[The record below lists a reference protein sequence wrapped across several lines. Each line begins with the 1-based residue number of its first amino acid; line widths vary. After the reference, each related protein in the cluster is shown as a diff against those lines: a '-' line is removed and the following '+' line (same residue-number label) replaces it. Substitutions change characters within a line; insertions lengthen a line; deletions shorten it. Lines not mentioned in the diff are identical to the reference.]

1 MLDLE
6 NMSTYELICQ
16 IIGIIAMII
25 SVTSFQMKTKKKII
39 ILQLLTGVVF
49 AVHYFMLPNGLGI
62 AGGVVN
68 VLAIIRNLVLV
79 KTNNNRFWIAFFCV
93 VMGMSAVISRP
104 EPISVLM
111 AIAMVFNT
119 LAIAAKTPTG
129 TRKNILIS
137 SPFALVYN
145 IVILSIGGIANESLV
160 EVITFITFIRERDK
174 KSAN

>member
-1 MLDLE
+1 MY
-6 NMSTYELICQ
+6 MIIAQ
-16 IIGIIAMII
+16 AIGIVAMVL
-25 SVTSFQMKTKKKII
+25 SVTSFQMDTKKKII

-49 AVHYFMLPNGLGI
+49 AIHYFMLPNGAGI

-79 KTNNNRFWIAFFCV
+79 KSNNNRYWIAFFCV
-93 VMGMSAVISRP
+93 VMGMSAIISRP

-119 LAIAAKTPTG
+119 LAIAAKTPMG

-145 IVILSIGGIANESLV
+145 LVILSIGGIANEALV
-160 EVITFITFIRERDK
+160 EIITFITFLKERR
-174 KSAN
+174 ANRD